1 MAALFF
7 SLLLFVVIAWSEG
20 KNIYSRYEGENV
32 TLTCSSS
39 TNTGYIGLY
48 LYHSL
53 NETKEVLFFN
63 SQSPEPS
70 VRANYK
76 GKIVWNG
83 SFTTLNITLTNLTA
97 NSEGIYTCEYKSHSH
112 EPRTSQI
119 YGLHIKGLTE
129 QKCNTIESSKD
140 CPPDSPILMTAIV
153 LICIFFMVV
162 IAFILALPKIK
173 QRMYRGKTT
182 EQNATK
188 SPGTS
193 TEYVYE
199 DMRKNP
205 MYSRVGH
212 QPCPQA

>member
-20 KNIYSRYEGENV
+20 KNIYSRNEGENV

-53 NETKEVLFFN
+53 NETKEVLFLN

-76 GKIVWNG
+76 GKVVWNG

-112 EPRTSQI
+112 EPRMSQI

-129 QKCNTIESSKD
+129 QRCNMIESTKA
-140 CPPDSPILMTAIV
+140 CPSDSRILMKAII
-153 LICIFFMVV
+153 LICIFFMVIV
-162 IAFILALPKIK
+162 FILVFPKIK
-173 QRMYRGKTT
+173 QRMNRENTT

-188 SPGTS
+188 GPRPF
-193 TEYVYE
+193 TEFVYE
-199 DMRKNP
+199 DMRKNSV
-205 MYSRVGH
+205 YSRVGH
-212 QPCPQA
+212 PQYPQA